1 MSMEPI
7 QVDPATLQKM
17 ATNHD
22 SAAQACTAARAD
34 SAQVLADADSWGPL
48 FYEARRAAEEV
59 AEARDS
65 ALSTQARRHE
75 EMAEQLRRGG
85 VVFTE
90 MNQANADAMRN
101 VGQ

>member
-1 MSMEPI
+1 MTMEPI

-34 SAQVLADADSWGPL
+34 GAQVLADADSWGPL

-59 AEARDS
+59 TEARDA
-65 ALSTQARRHE
+65 ALREQARRHE
-75 EMAEQLRRGG
+75 AMAEQLRRGG
-85 VVFTE
+85 VVFSE
-90 MNQANADAMRN
+90 MNQANAEALRN